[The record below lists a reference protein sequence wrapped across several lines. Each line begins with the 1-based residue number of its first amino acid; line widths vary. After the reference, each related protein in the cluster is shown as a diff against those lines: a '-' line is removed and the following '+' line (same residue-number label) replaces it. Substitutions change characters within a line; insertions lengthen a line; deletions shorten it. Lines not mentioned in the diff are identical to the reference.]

1 MRRPK
6 RILIVDDDAGI
17 RDMIDLALST
27 EGYEVVTAAHG
38 AAALDAVRRT
48 PPDLILLDIK
58 MPVMSGTEF
67 SKAYRGLP
75 GVRAPIVVLTAA
87 PFAESR
93 AAEIGAEAFI
103 GKPFD
108 LNALL
113 KVVKLYAH
121 A

>member
-1 MRRPK
+1 MPK

-17 RDMIDLALST
+17 RDMIELVLST
-27 EGYEVVTAAHG
+27 EGYEVVTAPHG
-38 AAALDAVRRT
+38 AAALDAVRRS

-67 SKAYRGLP
+67 SDRYRDLP

-87 PFAESR
+87 PFAERR
-93 AAEIGAEAFI
+93 ATEIGVDAYI

-108 LNALL
+108 LAALL
-113 KVVKLYAH
+113 SVVKGYTH